1 MSGDAR
7 SLRAPESLLFEAS
20 RPGRRGYDL
29 PPLDVPAAHAADL
42 DPRYVRDDIPGFPE
56 LSEVDVVRHYT
67 RLSRLNYAIDLGLYP
82 LGSCSMKYN
91 PKINEKVARLPG
103 FADAH
108 PQLPDALAQGS
119 LRVMQMLE
127 AALCAICGMDRFT
140 LQPAAGAQGEQ
151 VGILMVRAYHRS
163 RGNPRQVVL
172 IPDSAH
178 GTNPASAHVAG
189 YRVEQIAS
197 NARGCVDVE
206 ALRRR
211 VADDVAVLMLTNP
224 NTLGVFEG
232 EIQEVARILHDR
244 GALLYMDGANL
255 NAFVGRAR
263 PGDMGVDVHHV
274 NLHKTFSTPHGGGGP
289 GAGPVG
295 VRKLLE
301 PFLPAPTVEPDG
313 DRLRLS
319 HDRPQSIGRIRSFN
333 GNFGMFV
340 RAYAFMLA
348 HGPAGLKAMSET
360 AVLNANYIRKRLEGT
375 YHLPYTEPSLHEVVF
390 TDQKLEGTGVKTL
403 DVAKRLM
410 DYGFHPPTIYF
421 PLIVKGA
428 LMIEPT
434 ETESREELDAFIE
447 AMIAIDAEARRDPEM
462 VKHAPYSTPVRRL
475 DETTAARSPVLRWTA
490 PGAAA
495 APKPGPAEKKE
506 SVPAR

>member
-1 MSGDAR
+1 METR
-7 SLRAPESLLFEAS
+7 NLRAPEKLLFEIS
-20 RPGRRGYDL
+20 RPGRQGVL
-29 PPLDVPAAHAADL
+29 PAANDIPDAGKYDL
-42 DPRYVRDDIPGFPE
+42 DPSLTRDAIEGFPE

-82 LGSCSMKYN
+82 LGSCTMKYN
-91 PKINEKVARLPG
+91 PKVNEKVARLPG

-108 PQLPDALAQGS
+108 PQLPASLAQGS
-119 LRVMQMLE
+119 LRLMRDLE
-127 AALCAICGMDRFT
+127 RALVAICGMDRFT

-151 VGILMVRAYHRS
+151 TAILMTRAYHRD

-189 YRVEQIAS
+189 YKVEQIPS
-197 NARGCVDVE
+197 NQRGCVDLG

-211 VADDVAVLMLTNP
+211 VAEDVAVLMLTNP
-224 NTLGVFEG
+224 NTLGIFEG
-232 EIQEVARILHDR
+232 EIEQVARALHDR

-255 NAFVGRAR
+255 NAFVGQAR
-263 PGDMGVDVHHV
+263 PGDMGVDVHHL

-295 VRKLLE
+295 VKKILE
-301 PFLPAPTVEPDG
+301 PYLPVPTIESEG
-313 DRLRLS
+313 ESCRL
-319 HDRPQSIGRIRSFN
+319 DYGRPQSIGKIRSFF

-340 RAYAFMLA
+340 RAYAFILA
-348 HGPAGLKAMSET
+348 HGGDGLKRMSET
-360 AVLNANYIRKRLEGT
+360 AVLNANYIRKRLEPT
-375 YHLPYTEPSLHEVVF
+375 FHLPYDAPSLHEVVL
-390 TDQKLEGTGVKTL
+390 TDKNLDATGVKTL

-434 ETESREELDAFIE
+434 ESEPKEELDAFCD
-447 AMIAIDAEARRDPEM
+447 AMLAIDAEARRDPDL
-462 VKHAPYSTPVRRL
+462 VTHAPHTTPIRRL
-475 DETTAARSPVLRWTA
+475 DETSAARHPVLRWK
-490 PGAAA
+490 G
-495 APKPGPAEKKE
+495 E
-506 SVPAR
+506 SGE

>member
-1 MSGDAR
+1 MEPR
-7 SLRAPESLLFEAS
+7 SLRAPEPLLFEVS

-29 PPLDVPAAHAADL
+29 PPLDVPVEGHNTL
-42 DPRYVRDDIPGFPE
+42 DARYLREDIDGFPE

-82 LGSCSMKYN
+82 LGSCTMKYN
-91 PKINEKVARLPG
+91 PKVNEKVARLPG

-108 PQLPDALAQGS
+108 PQVAEEMIQGCLRLMHS
-119 LRVMQMLE
+119 LER
-127 AALCAICGMDRFT
+127 ALCAICGMDRFT

-151 VGILMVRAYHRS
+151 TGILMVRAYHQE
-163 RGNPRQVVL
+163 RGNPRRVVL

-178 GTNPASAHVAG
+178 GTNPASAHLAG

-197 NARGCVDVE
+197 NERGCIDLG

-211 VADDVAVLMLTNP
+211 VGEDVAVLMLTNP

-232 EIQEVARILHDR
+232 EIEEAARALHDK

-255 NAFVGRAR
+255 NAFVGQAR
-263 PGDMGVDVHHV
+263 PGDMGVDVHHL

-289 GAGPVG
+289 GSGPVG
-295 VRKLLE
+295 VKRILE
-301 PFLPAPTVEPDG
+301 PFLPVPTVEREG
-313 DRLRLS
+313 DRLRFQ
-319 HDRPQSIGRIRSFN
+319 HDRPGSIGKIRSFH

-340 RAYAFMLA
+340 RAYAFILA
-348 HGPAGLKAMSET
+348 HGPAGLKRMSET
-360 AVLNANYIRKRLEGT
+360 AVLNANYLRKRLEGT
-375 YHLPYTEPSLHEVVF
+375 YHLPYGAPSLHEVVF
-390 TDQKLEGTGVKTL
+390 SDRNLEATGVRTL

-421 PLIVKGA
+421 PLIVRGA

-434 ETESREELDAFIE
+434 ETESREELDAFVA
-447 AMIAIDAEARRDPEM
+447 AMLAIDAEARRDPGL
-462 VKHAPYSTPVRRL
+462 VTSAPHTTPIRRL
-475 DETTAARSPVLRWTA
+475 DETAAARNPVLRWR
-490 PGAAA
+490 PRG
-495 APKPGPAEKKE
+495 KE
-506 SVPAR
+506 S

>member
-1 MSGDAR
+1 METR
-7 SLRAPESLLFEAS
+7 NLRPAEPLLFEVS
-20 RPGRRGYDL
+20 RPGRRGADL
-29 PPLDVPAAHAADL
+29 PPLDVPAEGKHHL
-42 DPRYVRDDIPGFPE
+42 DRRYLRDDIEGFPE

-82 LGSCSMKYN
+82 LGSCTMKYN

-103 FADAH
+103 FADLH
-108 PQLPDALAQGS
+108 PQAPEEMSQGALRLMHHLERALA
-119 LRVMQMLE
+119 
-127 AALCAICGMDRFT
+127 AICGMDRFT

-151 VGILMVRAYHRS
+151 VGILMVRAYHQD

-178 GTNPASAHVAG
+178 GTNPASAHLAG
-189 YRVEQIAS
+189 YRVEQVAS
-197 NARGCVDVE
+197 NARGCVDLE
-206 ALRRR
+206 ALRKR
-211 VADDVAVLMLTNP
+211 VAEDVAVLMLTNP

-232 EIQEVARILHDR
+232 EIEAVSRVLHDK

-255 NAFVGRAR
+255 NAFVGQAR
-263 PGDMGVDVHHV
+263 PGDMGVDVHHL

-295 VRKLLE
+295 VKKSLE
-301 PFLPAPTVEPDG
+301 PYLPAPIIERQGET
-313 DRLRLS
+313 LRFD
-319 HDRPQSIGRIRSFN
+319 HHRPKSVGRIRSFH

-340 RAYAFMLA
+340 RAWAFILA
-348 HGPAGLKAMSET
+348 HGPDGLKRMSET
-360 AVLNANYIRKRLEGT
+360 AVLNANYLRRRLEKT
-375 YHLPYTEPSLHEVVF
+375 WHLPYREPSLHEVVF
-390 TDQKLEGTGVKTL
+390 SDKNLEATGVRTL

-434 ETESREELDAFIE
+434 ETESREELDLFVDAMLAIE
-447 AMIAIDAEARRDPEM
+447 AEARRDPEL
-462 VKHAPYSTPVRRL
+462 VKNAPHTTPIRRL
-475 DETTAARSPVLRWTA
+475 DETAAARNPVLRWT
-490 PGAAA
+490 
-495 APKPGPAEKKE
+495 PK
-506 SVPAR
+506 R

>member
-1 MSGDAR
+1 METR
-7 SLRAPESLLFEAS
+7 SLRPAEPLLFEVS
-20 RPGRRGYDL
+20 RPGRRGADL
-29 PPLDVPAAHAADL
+29 PPLDVPAQGKHHL
-42 DPRYVRDDIPGFPE
+42 DKRFTRDDIEGFPE

-82 LGSCSMKYN
+82 LGSCTMKYN

-103 FADAH
+103 FADLH
-108 PQLPDALAQGS
+108 PQTPEESSQGALRLMHHLERALA
-119 LRVMQMLE
+119 
-127 AALCAICGMDRFT
+127 AICGMDRFT

-151 VGILMVRAYHRS
+151 VGILMVRAYHQE

-178 GTNPASAHVAG
+178 GTNPASAHLAG
-189 YRVEQIAS
+189 YRVEQIPS

-206 ALRRR
+206 ALRKR

-224 NTLGVFEG
+224 NTLGVFEA
-232 EIQEVARILHDR
+232 EIEAVARVLHDK

-255 NAFVGRAR
+255 NAFVGQAR
-263 PGDMGVDVHHV
+263 PGDMGVDVHHL

-295 VRKLLE
+295 VKKVLE
-301 PFLPAPTVEPDG
+301 PYLPAPVVEREG
-313 DRLRLS
+313 ERLRLN
-319 HDRPQSIGRIRSFN
+319 HDRPKSIGRIRSFH

-340 RAYAFMLA
+340 RAWAFILA
-348 HGPAGLKAMSET
+348 HGPDGLKRMSET
-360 AVLNANYIRKRLEGT
+360 AVLNANYLRAKLQKT
-375 YHLPYTEPSLHEVVF
+375 WHLPYKEPSLHEVVF
-390 TDQKLEGTGVKTL
+390 SDRNLEATGVRTL

-434 ETESREELDAFIE
+434 ETESREELDLFVDALL
-447 AMIAIDAEARRDPEM
+447 AIDAEARRDPDL
-462 VKHAPYSTPVRRL
+462 VRNAPHTTPIRRL
-475 DETTAARSPVLRWTA
+475 DETTAARSPVLRWT
-490 PGAAA
+490 PRE
-495 APKPGPAEKKE
+495 PDK
-506 SVPAR
+506 